1 LLPEASAQD
10 ADSLLLWHRKC
21 NLHRG
26 LQKQRATNQRKYG
39 LERRFTMK
47 TNRIRIL
54 AMAAIG
60 LLAAGAYAAPAQ
72 GIPAAEGKFTLS
84 NEVRWQ
90 GTVLPAGDYSFS
102 MESASLPAE
111 ILLRGPNG
119 AQFVMPA
126 GRSEDRSAQQS
137 SLTIVCRGEWG
148 YVREMY
154 LAPLGVHFTF
164 ALPKVPKD
172 QLLAQGPETTERVLI
187 SSAGK

>member
-1 LLPEASAQD
+1 MDFKSEQQQMKSV
-10 ADSLLLWHRKC
+10 
-21 NLHRG
+21 
-26 LQKQRATNQRKYG
+26 
-39 LERRFTMK
+39 LERRFIMK

-60 LLAAGAYAAPAQ
+60 LLAACVYAVPAQ
-72 GIPAAEGKFTLS
+72 GIPAAQGKFTLP

-119 AQFVMPA
+119 ALFVMPTS
-126 GRSEDRSAQQS
+126 RSEDRSAQQS
-137 SLTIVCRGEWG
+137 SLTIVHRGEWG

-154 LAPLGVHFTF
+154 LAPIGVHFTF
-164 ALPKVPKD
+164 STPKVPKD

-187 SSAGK
+187 SAAGK

>member
-1 LLPEASAQD
+1 VQ
-10 ADSLLLWHRKC
+10 
-21 NLHRG
+21 
-26 LQKQRATNQRKYG
+26 QQQRKYG
-39 LERRFTMK
+39 FERRLTMK

-60 LLAAGAYAAPAQ
+60 FLAAGVYAIPAAAQ
-72 GIPAAEGKFTLS
+72 GIPAAQGKFTLS

-102 MESASLPAE
+102 MQSASLPAE

-126 GRSEDRSAQQS
+126 GLSEDRSAQQS
-137 SLTIVCRGEWG
+137 SLTIVHRGEWG

-164 ALPKVPKD
+164 TTPKVPKD

>member
-1 LLPEASAQD
+1 
-10 ADSLLLWHRKC
+10 
-21 NLHRG
+21 
-26 LQKQRATNQRKYG
+26 
-39 LERRFTMK
+39 MK

-54 AMAAIG
+54 AMATIG
-60 LLAAGAYAAPAQ
+60 LLAACVYAAPAAAQ
-72 GIPAAEGKFTLS
+72 GIKAAEGKFTLS

-102 MESASLPAE
+102 MQSASLPAE

-126 GRSEDRSAQQS
+126 GRSEDHSAQQS
-137 SLTIVCRGEWG
+137 SLTIVHRGEWG

-154 LAPLGVHFTF
+154 LAPLGLHFTF
-164 ALPKVPKD
+164 TAPKVPKD